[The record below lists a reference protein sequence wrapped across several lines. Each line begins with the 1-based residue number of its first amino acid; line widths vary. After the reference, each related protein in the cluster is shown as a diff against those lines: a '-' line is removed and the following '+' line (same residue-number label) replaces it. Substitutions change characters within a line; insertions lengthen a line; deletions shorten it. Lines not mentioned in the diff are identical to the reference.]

1 MPIEGYKETLLID
14 GVEHTPLM
22 IRDKIQGIL
31 RTTRI
36 SQDKF
41 WAVMDL
47 CQYNQIWLDQY
58 VREREPAT
66 QTMDELQDETV
77 AEDTAKG

>member
-1 MPIEGYKETLLID
+1 MPVEGYKETLLID
-14 GVEHTPLM
+14 GVEYTPLM

-41 WAVMDL
+41 WAIMDL
-47 CQYNQIWLDQY
+47 CRYNQIWLDKY
-58 VREREPAT
+58 VRKLELNT
-66 QTMDELQDETV
+66 QPMDALKDESVT
-77 AEDTAKG
+77 EDTAKG

>member
-36 SQDKF
+36 SQAKF
-41 WAVMDL
+41 WAIMDL
-47 CQYNQIWLDQY
+47 CRHNQIWLDQY
-58 VREREPAT
+58 VRKPEPTT
-66 QTMDELQDETV
+66 QPMEELQDETV